1 MSCRLVVRNLSA
13 SLDFSW
19 WSNEDRTRVEQ
30 TRTVFDLVRV
40 AFASPLN
47 LRTDLSRR
55 LRDGV
60 SPFLSLHFSLSS
72 LKHLRFAVGPA

>member
-1 MSCRLVVRNLSA
+1 VPVY
-13 SLDFSW
+13 FSW
-19 WSNEDRTRVEQ
+19 WSNEDRTLVEQ

-40 AFASPLN
+40 AFASPVI

-60 SPFLSLHFSLSS
+60 FLSPPS
-72 LKHLRFAVGPA
+72 RIR

>member
-1 MSCRLVVRNLSA
+1 VSCRLAVRNLSA
-13 SLDFSW
+13 SLDFTW
-19 WSNEDRTRVEQ
+19 WSNEDRTVVEQ

-40 AFASPLN
+40 AFASPVI

-60 SPFLSLHFSLSS
+60 S
-72 LKHLRFAVGPA
+72 

>member
-1 MSCRLVVRNLSA
+1 M
-13 SLDFSW
+13 DFSW
-19 WSNEDRTRVEQ
+19 WSNEDRTLVEQ

-60 SPFLSLHFSLSS
+60 SLYPNNVTDI
-72 LKHLRFAVGPA
+72 AVTGTLIGCLG